1 MKVLS
6 RIVLA
11 VVAAGS
17 CAAAGAQYSDS
28 ADMERRARNREEAM
42 ANYERMQQR
51 TDMQRHDTRR
61 DRTHDANPTV
71 GQKIDQGARATSD
84 FTHRQLNKMR
94 NFGERQNSKY
104 PAPAPGTPEPDKA
117 PHAIG
122 K

>member
-17 CAAAGAQYSDS
+17 CAAASAQYSDS
-28 ADMERRARNREEAM
+28 ADMERRARNREEAI
-42 ANYERMQQR
+42 ANHERMQQR
-51 TDMQRHDTRR
+51 ADMQRSDTRHSR
-61 DRTHDANPTV
+61 AEDANPTV
-71 GQKIDQGARATSD
+71 GQQIDKGARSTRD

-94 NFGERQNSKY
+94 NFGERQNSRY
-104 PAPAPGTPEPDKA
+104 AAPNPGTPEPDKA

>member
-28 ADMERRARNREEAM
+28 ADKERRARNREEAI
-42 ANYERMQQR
+42 ANHERMQQR
-51 TDMQRHDTRR
+51 AEVRHNSRR
-61 DRTHDANPTV
+61 DKTPDANPTV
-71 GQKIDQGARATSD
+71 GQKIDKGARATND
-84 FTHRQLNKMR
+84 FTHRQLNKVR
-94 NFGERQNSKY
+94 NFGERQQNKFA
-104 PAPAPGTPEPDKA
+104 APNPGTPEPDKA